1 METHEEK
8 QNLVQ
13 EDFFNLLENQKLEM
27 FAVLSH
33 QVNKIATEI
42 QKIERKIC
50 EDFDNLHS

>member
-8 QNLVQ
+8 QSLVK

-33 QVNKIATEI
+33 QVNKIAAEI
-42 QKIERKIC
+42 QKIETKIC
-50 EDFDNLHS
+50 EDFENLQN